1 MKLDFSVLDAP
12 VRAADKLEAEWCVP
26 VAPRAPDR
34 SSSFSTRAALTESD
48 LNRKRRCPPPRPHP
62 RFSRLT
68 SVPKRVPPYSAAEV
82 TSDVHAQNLKL
93 PLVDD
98 VRPLDV
104 ISLLCFRPEAV

>member
-62 RFSRLT
+62 TPRLT
-68 SVPKRVPPYSAAEV
+68 SVPTRVPPDSAAEV
-82 TSDVHAQNLKL
+82 TSDVHAQNFKL
-93 PLVDD
+93 PLEDD

-104 ISLLCFRPEAV
+104 ISLLGFRPEAV

>member
-34 SSSFSTRAALTESD
+34 SFSTRAALTASD
-48 LNRKRRCPPPRPHP
+48 LVPRVGATARPNPPPQ
-62 RFSRLT
+62 LT
-68 SVPKRVPPYSAAEV
+68 SVPIRAPPISASEV
-82 TSDVHAQNLKL
+82 TSDVHAQNFKL

-98 VRPLDV
+98 VRPL
-104 ISLLCFRPEAV
+104 SRQLLTVSPKRF